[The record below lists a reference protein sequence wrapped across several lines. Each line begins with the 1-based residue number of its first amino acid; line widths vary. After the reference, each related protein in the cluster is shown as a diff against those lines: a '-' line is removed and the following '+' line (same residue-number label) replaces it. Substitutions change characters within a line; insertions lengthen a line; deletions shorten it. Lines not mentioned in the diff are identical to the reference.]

1 MASENTGRVLQWA
14 LERNPE
20 GKLIRVTFTTEVPEY
35 FEHLFDTDQ
44 DALLAYYHAFVNPEV
59 ELSELTDEDGAYLR
73 RNRWNDSTQGRP
85 AHLQQGVTPFPR
97 QSRWLHRQPFFV
109 SATAFRLRIAIA
121 RDVRDARGA
130 ASRKRPADRFGRE
143 QRRRLGR

>member
-1 MASENTGRVLQWA
+1 MRLRPQSSGPRFRRACAGRARRSRACRWQARTQDEYCEWA

-73 RNRWNDSTQGRP
+73 RNRWNDSTKV
-85 AHLQQGVTPFPR
+85 APR
-97 QSRWLHRQPFFV
+97 IFS
-109 SATAFRLRIAIA
+109 
-121 RDVRDARGA
+121 
-130 ASRKRPADRFGRE
+130 KE
-143 QRRRLGR
+143 